1 MADYDFSK
9 PAPNGS
15 GMGGVA
21 LAVVGAVIVLVV
33 LYAVFGG
40 AGVPREESPANT
52 VIPEA
57 AAPADAGIEATPVAP
72 VAPTE

>member
-15 GMGGVA
+15 GMGGIG
-21 LAVVGAVIVLVV
+21 LAVVGAVIVLAV

-40 AGVPREESPANT
+40 AGISRDQSPANAA
-52 VIPEA
+52 IPEA

-72 VAPTE
+72 VPPAQ